1 MRVCH
6 QTKSRVIYCVQ
17 VRDRDVV
24 GAAGS
29 ESTWRELR
37 DLAPSS
43 RIEVRPDVFLQLT
56 DGIEWNLLICN
67 MAMSTTRYFYKSKCS
82 ALAPLPLSSLPA
94 FSSGVGDSH
103 HGRWRR

>member
-56 DGIEWNLLICN
+56 DGIEWNLLVCN
-67 MAMSTTRYFYKSKCS
+67 MAMSTTRYFYKSV
-82 ALAPLPLSSLPA
+82 LP
-94 FSSGVGDSH
+94 
-103 HGRWRR
+103 

>member
-1 MRVCH
+1 MQVNH
-6 QTKSRVIYCVQ
+6 QIKHRVIYCKQ

-43 RIEVRPDVFLQLT
+43 RIEVRRDV
-56 DGIEWNLLICN
+56 I
-67 MAMSTTRYFYKSKCS
+67 
-82 ALAPLPLSSLPA
+82 
-94 FSSGVGDSH
+94 V
-103 HGRWRR
+103 